1 MLRLTITRFNMIRFP
16 SRIKITN
23 LFLGNLSRH
32 NSKALTILMFIL
44 SKMKMFMIQECKMKG
59 QILKI

>member
-1 MLRLTITRFNMIRFP
+1 MIRFP

-23 LFLGNLSRH
+23 LFLGNLLRH

-44 SKMKMFMIQECKMKG
+44 SKMRMFMIQECRMKG
-59 QILKI
+59 QMLKIY

>member
-1 MLRLTITRFNMIRFP
+1 MIRFLL
-16 SRIKITN
+16 RIKITN
-23 LFLGNLSRH
+23 LFLVNLLRH

-44 SKMKMFMIQECKMKG
+44 SKMRMFMIQECRMKG